1 MAETTSTTPDY
12 SLSATTLA
20 AVREAGV
27 DPKVKEGGKFAQALG
42 IGKGTA
48 RQALQRGKMVD
59 KVGDEVATKLQDIQK
74 EKERKENLAE
84 EAGIKW
90 DEVFEEMKGNKGW
103 ASDELY
109 QDFMEDEKAFRAQY
123 IELVESGDKAGAAKM
138 LREQQ
143 RRADA
148 LGEWKKSMT
157 SAATMSDKY
166 DLSELLIG
174 ENNEAGFKRYMLE
187 QLAKMVKVLL

>member
-1 MAETTSTTPDY
+1 MAETGGTTPDY

-27 DPKVKEGGKFAQALG
+27 DPKIKGGKA
-42 IGKGTA
+42 TA

-59 KVGDEVATKLQDIQK
+59 KVGDAVATSLKDIQK

-109 QDFMEDEKAFRAQY
+109 QDFMADEKEFRAQY

-157 SAATMSDKY
+157 SAASMSEEY

-187 QLAKMVKVLL
+187 QLAKNGGKTA